1 MTTELQIGTIEQN
14 IPIFNLTIHGI
25 DDKGNLFKLLSL
37 LFPKYQTQYIRMKV
51 LNKGHSNKLVKID
64 YNQPPYSLN
73 ELSSLLV
80 RIYGDLTSSLI
91 DRTNEM
97 KCIRIFR
104 RFDSF
109 QQIYA
114 VFNNGFVYSYY
125 DGCDISF
132 EKLSDMKY
140 SRLIAEKLAQL
151 HCLPADEFNEIQ
163 NGELFEENNMEP
175 KLFST
180 LLKWIDRLEDEF
192 ISSSRKLM
200 KYEFLFP
207 SKSYVLNEVNKL
219 KDHYLTNP
227 ISNIVICHNDL
238 NAANVILAPDE
249 NSVHFIDME
258 YCDINYAAYDIA
270 NHFCEFTGPHAV
282 DTERYPSLKFQKNWL
297 KIYLTAYYKY
307 SQSQLDPKYNDSQIN
322 VLTEDY
328 LNLWL
333 KEVNCFALVS
343 HLLWAVWAVICASEN
358 LDSMDFLAYADAR
371 MKHYYDMK
379 NWLPSAFRLPV
390 V

>member
-73 ELSSLLV
+73 ESSSLLV

-125 DGCDISF
+125 DGCAISF
-132 EKLSDMKY
+132 EKLSDVKY

-200 KYEFLFP
+200 
-207 SKSYVLNEVNKL
+207 NL
-219 KDHYLTNP
+219 K
-227 ISNIVICHNDL
+227 
-238 NAANVILAPDE
+238 
-249 NSVHFIDME
+249 
-258 YCDINYAAYDIA
+258 
-270 NHFCEFTGPHAV
+270 
-282 DTERYPSLKFQKNWL
+282 R
-297 KIYLTAYYKY
+297 KIIIF
-307 SQSQLDPKYNDSQIN
+307 N
-322 VLTEDY
+322 
-328 LNLWL
+328 
-333 KEVNCFALVS
+333 
-343 HLLWAVWAVICASEN
+343 
-358 LDSMDFLAYADAR
+358 
-371 MKHYYDMK
+371 
-379 NWLPSAFRLPV
+379 
-390 V
+390 